1 MFVYLCLCLFPFE
14 NILSQPRLCGKHYFW
29 NYFVYTLWMLW
40 KLLPKG
46 DGDMQLKF
54 AREAAADWVER
65 FASRETWFV
74 GAYFSG
80 STVGMPEEAELPTAS
95 DVDLV
100 VVIDVREP
108 PMKPGKMMYLG
119 VLLEVTYLTW
129 DLLKNAEAVLGN
141 HHLAGSF
148 RINTVVADPTGQL
161 QRLQEEVARHFA
173 DGVWVRRR
181 CRSVLD
187 KIEGGLRSLDTGAP
201 WHDLVTSWLFST
213 GITTHLILV
222 AALRNPT
229 VRLRYLKAREVLEE
243 CGYFDFYGELLN
255 LLGCENLS
263 PQRALHH
270 LDTLALTFDATV
282 AVAKTP
288 FFFSSDISAAARPIA
303 IDGSRDL
310 ILAGNPREAY
320 FWMIATFARCHKI
333 LAADAPV
340 ELRQSLEPA
349 FRAAVAELGIASLD
363 DIIHRAGEV
372 NTFLPRLATVAE
384 AIMDANSEIR

>member
-1 MFVYLCLCLFPFE
+1 MFVFLCLCLFPFE
-14 NILSQPRLCGKHYFW
+14 NILTQPRLGGKQYFR

-65 FASRETWFV
+65 FASREAWFV

-80 STVGMPEEAELPTAS
+80 STVGMPDEAELPVAS

-108 PMKPGKMMYLG
+108 PMKPGKLIYLG

-129 DLLKNAEAVLGN
+129 DLLKNAEEVLGN

-148 RINTVVADPTGQL
+148 RVETIVADPTGQL
-161 QRLQEEVARHFA
+161 RQLQEKVARHFA
-173 DGVWVRRR
+173 DGEWVRRR
-181 CRSVLD
+181 CQSVLD
-187 KIEGGLRSLDTGAP
+187 KIEGGLRSLDPNAP
-201 WHDLVTSWLFST
+201 WHDLVTSLLFST

-229 VRLRYLKAREVLEE
+229 VRLRYLKASGVLEE
-243 CGYFDFYGELLN
+243 YGHFNFYGELLR

-263 PQRALHH
+263 TQRAMHH
-270 LDTLALTFDATV
+270 LDELARTFDTA
-282 AVAKTP
+282 AAIAKTP
-288 FFFSSDISAAARPIA
+288 FFFSSDISEAARPIA
-303 IDGSRDL
+303 IDGSREL
-310 ILAGNPREAY
+310 ISAGNQREAY

-340 ELRQSLEPA
+340 DLKRELEPA
-349 FRAAVAELGIASLD
+349 FRAAVAELGITSQD
-363 DIIHRAGEV
+363 DITRRAGEV
-372 NTFLPRLATVAE
+372 IAFLPRLASVAV
-384 AIMDANSEIR
+384 AIIDANPEIR